1 MKHLAV
7 KLCWGLLSQFIRQL
21 TTLRFNDV
29 CLSRRNTISLR
40 IVTLA
45 NTLLNSLLMRPGR
58 ILVLDQSLRRRL
70 VLSLRAWHVVAVEDV
85 VDSGHRGVRSRTA
98 GSSGD
103 HFVHDLLK
111 FLLHFLRLLAQ
122 VNVSNLGLAALVPE
136 NALDICY

>member
-1 MKHLAV
+1 MEHLAV
-7 KLCWGLLSQFIRQL
+7 KLGWGLLSQFIRQL

-29 CLSRRNTISLR
+29 CFSWGNTISLR

-85 VDSGHRGVRSRTA
+85 VDSGHRGVRS
-98 GSSGD
+98 
-103 HFVHDLLK
+103 
-111 FLLHFLRLLAQ
+111 
-122 VNVSNLGLAALVPE
+122 
-136 NALDICY
+136 